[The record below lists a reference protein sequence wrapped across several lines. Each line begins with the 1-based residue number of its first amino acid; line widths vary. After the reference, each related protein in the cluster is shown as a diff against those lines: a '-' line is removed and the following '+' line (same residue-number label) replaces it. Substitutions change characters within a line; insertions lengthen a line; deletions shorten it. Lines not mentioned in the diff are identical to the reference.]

1 MSLKQAFENTSFFVS
16 LPSGLCELRHGLPCP
31 EEISQIV
38 GDRPWAIITAFNPQG
53 YQVSEAE
60 NWERHGQ
67 LITETGSLTRM
78 EAYGT
83 APKWQ
88 REYGFLLVGINLEKA
103 CEIGRK
109 FDQAAIVYGTHTP
122 QIIFI

>member
-1 MSLKQAFENTSFFVS
+1 MTLKQSFESASFFVS

-31 EEISQIV
+31 EEIGQII

-53 YQVSEAE
+53 RQVSEAE

-67 LITETGSLTRM
+67 LIKETRSLSRI

-88 REYGFLLVGINLEKA
+88 REYGFLLVGIALEEA

-109 FDQAAIVYGTHTP
+109 FDQAAILYCNQTP
-122 QIIFI
+122 EIVFI